1 MLSIPAGTNF
11 SRAVCLLK
19 EEVSAAPFFMLR
31 LVFGLL
37 MAGGTLRF
45 MLLGWVDDHY
55 IQPVFHFSYFGL
67 SWLPLASPSLLY
79 AGHILLIGVAIL
91 FALGIFYRP
100 CAIMMGL
107 LFTYFELIDLA
118 YYLNHYYFVS
128 LACFLFCWVPA
139 PLSNAP
145 NPGWTLP
152 RWSVW
157 MFRLMLGLVYVYAG
171 MAKINSEWLLK
182 GLPLSLWLPAHAS
195 TPVLGALFSWKPSA
209 LLFSW
214 FGMVYDLTIPLFLM
228 WRPTRPWAY
237 SAVVVFHLLTGLLFQ
252 IGVFPVVMMGATLV
266 FFSDAWHERILSF
279 LRKTG
284 PFFGIVNKR
293 ATPGAVSRFWPW
305 APILL
310 GLFFAF
316 QILFPW
322 RYLLYPGN
330 IFWTE
335 EGYRFSWRV
344 MLMEKAGT
352 ALFYV
357 RDGVSGKE
365 GIVDNRDFLN
375 AHQEKQMA
383 MQPDMVLQYAQFLAR
398 HYAGKG
404 VRNPEVRAE
413 IYVTLNGNPS
423 RPMVSPDQ
431 NLLLLEDNWAHKSWI
446 LPHEL

>member
-1 MLSIPAGTNF
+1 
-11 SRAVCLLK
+11 
-19 EEVSAAPFFMLR
+19 
-31 LVFGLL
+31 
-37 MAGGTLRF
+37 
-45 MLLGWVDDHY
+45 
-55 IQPVFHFSYFGL
+55 
-67 SWLPLASPSLLY
+67 
-79 AGHILLIGVAIL
+79 
-91 FALGIFYRP
+91 
-100 CAIMMGL
+100 
-107 LFTYFELIDLA
+107 
-118 YYLNHYYFVS
+118 
-128 LACFLFCWVPA
+128 
-139 PLSNAP
+139 
-145 NPGWTLP
+145 
-152 RWSVW
+152 

-413 IYVTLNGNPS
+413 IYVTLNGKPS